1 MKNPHLI
8 KIILPA
14 FVAMAA
20 GFSTSNETTTYSVY
34 HNSKKV
40 GTVTTTKT
48 VSNKKTTYSLLSD
61 VKIDLI
67 IDINIVE
74 QITDVFESD
83 QLNNS
88 NHSRKINTVE
98 KVNNTAS
105 WNGKLYQLAKN
116 GKQGT
121 TIAEKIK
128 TTVMSLYYSE
138 PADQAKV
145 YSQNAQKVCTVKKQ
159 QPHIYDLELPD
170 GKTTRYKYSSGK
182 LYAVESN
189 TTWGKVSFY
198 RVN

>member
-8 KIILPA
+8 KIIVPA
-14 FVAMAA
+14 FIAIAA
-20 GFSTSNETTTYSVY
+20 GYRAPNETTSYSVY

-40 GTVTTTKT
+40 GTVTTTK
-48 VSNKKTTYSLLSD
+48 VINDKKITYSLLSD

-67 IDINIVE
+67 IDISIVE

-88 NHSRKINTVE
+88 SHSRKINTVE

-116 GKQGT
+116 GKQGN
-121 TIAEKIK
+121 TITEKIK

-138 PADQAKV
+138 PADLTKV
-145 YSQNAQKVCTVKKQ
+145 YSQNAQQVCTIKKRQ
-159 QPHIYDLELPD
+159 AHIYDLQLPD

-189 TTWGKVSFY
+189 TSWGKVSFY
-198 RVN
+198 RVK